1 MGKRYLYPSW
11 VGGVG
16 WGGSG
21 ILDKDDSM
29 SESPRVEMSGV
40 VQEAESWCAWMKQQG
55 EQDLEW
61 DF

>member
-1 MGKRYLYPSW
+1 MGKRYLYLSW

-29 SESPRVEMSGV
+29 SESFRVEMSGV
-40 VQEAESWCAWMKQQG
+40 V
-55 EQDLEW
+55 
-61 DF
+61 